1 MIKWFCLPELLSLFF
16 LVLIYVYYHE
26 KNAVLTFRRRVFH
39 WIFRLSIFSMAL
51 DLLCANLLARPAV
64 VPQWVN
70 EGLNELYFILIVIN
84 ESVIALYV
92 YDLLCEHGRRKRDYR
107 LAVGSLVG
115 FNAGFAAVALTNSL
129 TGALFSFSKDG
140 HYTRGPLNKL
150 GYAVMVAEL
159 AIALAFYMRNRA
171 MLPGRVSHVIWTL
184 PPVALLLGGLQFLYP
199 EVLLNGTIL
208 TSAVFVLYSNFQ
220 TCRVE
225 QDSLT
230 KLGNR
235 PALFEDISLKVR
247 RGFRFQV
254 VAVTFKTLG
263 EINCQ
268 MGHNAGDELLVHVAE
283 WVASLPHCTA
293 YRFSNITFAA
303 VFPFRGAGE
312 ASENFELFRTR
323 FGKPW
328 RFGGTELTLSVVV
341 CEIIW
346 DGRELEP
353 STLVEYLDAMARPSS
368 ASGSEWIRFNS
379 LAAARMERRQRLES
393 VLRQSVHDDRFTV
406 AMQPMYHCKDGTFAS
421 AEVLARLC
429 DYEGTQL
436 PAGEFIP
443 LAEQTGLIEDIDW
456 SVLEKAC
463 AFCASHRDL
472 PPVSFSINVSVQQFL
487 DARFSTRVCECL
499 ERYHLP
505 PSRLKL
511 EITERVISQ
520 DLEKVGRMM
529 AALSEKGIGFY
540 LDDFGVGY
548 SNFSMLLR
556 LPFESVKIDRS
567 LIAGIPDS
575 PENRLMVRSLISLFH
590 SCGFTVICEG
600 VETAEQCRVVEEL
613 GADCI
618 QGFYYASPMEP
629 RAFSAFL
636 WQAPARPA
644 VPAAVRAEN

>member
-16 LVLIYVYYHE
+16 LVLIYVYYRD
-26 KNAVLTFRRRVFH
+26 KNAVLSFRRRVFH
-39 WIFRLSIFSMAL
+39 WIFRLSILSMAL
-51 DLLCANLLARPAV
+51 DLVCANLLFLHAS
-64 VPQWVN
+64 VPQGIN
-70 EGLNELYFILIVIN
+70 EGLNEVYFILIVIT
-84 ESVIALYV
+84 ESAIALYV
-92 YDLLCEHGRRKRDYR
+92 YDLLCGHDRKKRDYR
-107 LAVGSLVG
+107 AAVGGLAA
-115 FNAGFAAVALTNSL
+115 FNVVFAAVALTNSL
-129 TGALFSFSKDG
+129 TGALFSFSPDG
-140 HYTRGPLNKL
+140 SYIRGPLNKL
-150 GYAVMVAEL
+150 GYAVMLAEL
-159 AIALAFYMRNRA
+159 AIGVVLYARNRA
-171 MLPGRVSHVIWTL
+171 MVPGRVGHVIWTL
-184 PPVALLLGGLQFLYP
+184 PPVALLFGGLQFLYP

-208 TSAVFVLYSNFQ
+208 TSTVFVLYSNFQ

-225 QDSLT
+225 LDALT

-235 PALFEDISLKVR
+235 PAFYEDISLKVR
-247 RGFRFQV
+247 RGFHFQV

-268 MGHNAGDELLVHVAE
+268 MGHNAGDELLVRVAE
-283 WVASLPHCTA
+283 WAASLPHCTA
-293 YRFSNITFAA
+293 YRFSNITFAV

-312 ASENFELFRTR
+312 ASEAFGQFRTR
-323 FGKPW
+323 FEKPW
-328 RFGGTELTLSVVV
+328 RFSGTELTLTVAV
-341 CEIIW
+341 CELIW
-346 DGRELEP
+346 DGQDLEP
-353 STLVEYLDAMARPSS
+353 STLVEYLDAISRSS
-368 ASGSEWIRFNS
+368 SSPGSEWIRFNS

-406 AMQPMYHCKDGTFAS
+406 AMQPIYHCKDGTFAS

-443 LAEQTGLIEDIDW
+443 LAEQTGLIEDVNW

-463 AFCASHRDL
+463 AFCASYRDL
-472 PPVSFSINVSVQQFL
+472 PPFAFSINVSVQQFL

-548 SNFSMLLR
+548 SNFSMVLR
-556 LPFESVKIDRS
+556 LPLESVKIDRS
-567 LIAGIPDS
+567 LIAGILDS
-575 PENRLMVRSLISLFH
+575 PENKLVVRSLISLFH

-600 VETAEQCRVVEEL
+600 VETAEQCRVVKEL

-618 QGFYYASPMEP
+618 QGFYYANSMEP
-629 RAFSAFL
+629 RVFSAFL
-636 WQAPARPA
+636 RKTPARPA
-644 VPAAVRAEN
+644 VSAAPRAEN